1 MGKAGARVLQ
11 RGMLLLWLACC
22 APLTLAAESLPFE
35 LAVFEAIGDDVA
47 AEQILRGDLDDLF
60 QPVDGVDAVLG
71 GGYDRSHWMRLRVML
86 PPRSDDRQNWVLQ
99 FDRLPLR
106 RLTAWLPTGDGG
118 WREIGDA
125 FYQPAP
131 DADVLLGSYAFHL
144 PHRLEG
150 AATLYVQVQER
161 HTVTLRPQI
170 LDDRAFHAADRR
182 ASGIAAA
189 TYAAILVLV
198 FSSLALFFAL
208 GERAYL
214 HFVGMTGSFL
224 LLLLALNGGLYAIP
238 GLAYFGWWHDHGIYA
253 LALVCCAL
261 ALGFARHFLHNDTAS
276 SRLHR
281 RVGWIGYLF
290 LGLAAVSLCNIAS
303 LGPTMQKIAA
313 AAGLATAALAI
324 AMSWRAWRAGYAL
337 ARPFWIIWTTLGILV
352 LLRVAIA
359 FAWLPPDPRLLG
371 GFQVAIAL
379 CLLLMSVGL
388 ADRVM
393 EFRKQRDLT
402 REHMQQTDAD
412 LQVEQVRREF
422 ADDLRERLRM
432 APPGGD
438 LEWVAFRRMLSSLK
452 SVLPQRSAALVA
464 YGYHGLDL
472 LLTDPLD
479 AKDRYARLVLER
491 GGTLKGMCR
500 SRAPM
505 QVSLDEI
512 GKEGG
517 AAHGSLFAVVP
528 MAMPRPG
535 WGALLIERAADEA
548 FEPEELKRA
557 AEFLR
562 LAVGATDEAVHQ
574 AELKKKAEI
583 DQLTGVYNRRA
594 GDALLAAAMARAIA
608 DRRPLS
614 LLFVDLDHFK
624 LINDRHGHPVG
635 DECLRLAAD
644 AIGRQLGEHDTLV
657 RYGGEE
663 FLVVLPGHHPEQAR
677 EVAERIRL
685 GIGQVRVDSDAGP
698 VRFTVSI
705 GVGARQAGEDTPQ
718 PVVER
723 ADRALYAAKRN
734 GRNQVH
740 VASSLPYGAGPSPSD
755 REDSLTL

>member
-1 MGKAGARVLQ
+1 
-11 RGMLLLWLACC
+11 MLLLWLALC
-22 APLTLAAESLPFE
+22 APLAAFADSLPLE

-47 AEQILRGDLDDLF
+47 AEQILRGELEDLF
-60 QPVDGVDAVLG
+60 QPVEGRDVVFDGG
-71 GGYDRSHWMRLRVML
+71 FDRSHWLRLRATL
-86 PPRSDDRQNWVLQ
+86 PPHGESMQDWVLQ
-99 FDRLPLR
+99 FDRLPLQ
-106 RLTAWLPTGDGG
+106 RLVAWLPNGDGT
-118 WREIGDA
+118 WREQDES
-125 FYQPAP
+125 FYRPRP
-131 DADVLLGSYAFHL
+131 DADMLLGSYAFPL
-144 PHRLEG
+144 PERIEG
-150 AATLYVQVQER
+150 AITLYVQVQER
-161 HTVTLRPQI
+161 HLVTLRPQI
-170 LDDRAFHAADRR
+170 LSDATFHAADRR

-189 TYAAILVLV
+189 TYSAILVLV

-214 HFVGMTGSFL
+214 HFVGMTASLL
-224 LLLLALNGGLYAIP
+224 LLLLALNGGLYAVP
-238 GLAYFGWWHDHGIYA
+238 GLAYFGWWHDHGIHA

-261 ALGFARHFLHNDTAS
+261 ALGFTRNFLEGDTS
-276 SRLHR
+276 SAKLHV
-281 RVGWIGYLF
+281 RVGWIRYGI
-290 LGLAAVSLCNIAS
+290 LALAVVALCNIAS
-303 LGPTMQKIAA
+303 LGPTMQKVSAFV
-313 AAGLATAALAI
+313 GVLTAALAI

-337 ARPFWIIWTTLGILV
+337 ARPFWFIWVMLGGLV

-371 GFQVAIAL
+371 GFQGAIAL

-393 EFRKQRDLT
+393 EFRKQRELS
-402 REHMQQTDAD
+402 REHMEQADAD
-412 LQVEQVRREF
+412 LQMEQVRREF

-432 APPGGD
+432 APPGGE
-438 LEWVAFRRMLSSLK
+438 LEWVAFRRMLSHLK
-452 SVLPQRSAALVA
+452 TVLPQRSAAVAA

-479 AKDRYARLVLER
+479 GKDRYARLMIER
-491 GGTLKGMCR
+491 GGTLKGLCR
-500 SRAPM
+500 ARAPM

-517 AAHGSLFAVVP
+517 VAHGSVFAVVP

-535 WGALLIERAADEA
+535 WGALLIERAAAEA

-562 LAVGATDEAVHQ
+562 VAVSATDEAVHQ

-594 GDALLAAAMARAIA
+594 GDALLATAMARAIA

-624 LINDRHGHPVG
+624 QINDRHGHPVG
-635 DECLRLAAD
+635 DECLRLGAE

-677 EVAERIRL
+677 EVGERIRL
-685 GIGQVRVDSDAGP
+685 GVGQLRVDSEAGP

-705 GVGARQAGEDTPQ
+705 GVAARQANEDTPQ

-740 VASSLPYGAGPSPSD
+740 VASSLPYGAGPNAAD